1 MPSSR
6 TAPAYPQH
14 VRASSASVLLDLL
27 STVPDPRRRRG
38 IRHGLPGILA
48 VGIAAVLAGARSFAA
63 IGQWV
68 GEADADLLAALGF
81 SRGRR
86 PSESAIRRAFSR
98 LDAARLD
105 AILAAWVWTRTVV
118 VDQRRVIAIDGKTVR
133 GARTRDAT
141 GATGATVSAAP
152 HLVAAFDH
160 ACGAVLGQLAVAAKS
175 NEIPAVRTL
184 LAGLDLQGVVVTVDA
199 MHTQTDTAQVI
210 VEAGGDYVF
219 TVKGNQPTLYAA
231 CKALPWREVPAHS
244 LTSTGHGRRVTRT
257 IKVVTAPAWIE
268 FAGAVQ
274 IAQVRRTSTRKGKKT
289 VEVVY
294 LITSAD
300 VQTASPATLAAW
312 VQGHWGIENR
322 LHWVRDV
329 TFDEDRSQIRTGAAP
344 QVMATLRNLA
354 ISLLRLAGWTNIAQA
369 LRHHAA
375 DNRRPLE
382 FLTT

>member
-1 MPSSR
+1 MSSSR
-6 TAPAYPQH
+6 TAPACPQPAG
-14 VRASSASVLLDLL
+14 VPSPSLLLELLAS
-27 STVPDPRRRRG
+27 VPDPRRPRG

-48 VGIAAVLAGARSFAA
+48 VAIAAVVAGARSFAA

-68 GEADADLLAALGF
+68 ADADAELLAALGF
-81 SRGRR
+81 HVGRG
-86 PSESAIRRAFSR
+86 PSESAIRRAFAR
-98 LDAARLD
+98 MDAARLD
-105 AILAAWVWTRTVV
+105 AILAAWVWTRTTV

-133 GARTRDAT
+133 GARTRENS
-141 GATGATVSAAP
+141 GATTSAAP
-152 HLVAAFDH
+152 HLVAAYDH
-160 ACGAVLGQLAVAAKS
+160 GSGAVLGQLAVAAKS

-184 LAGLDLQGVVVTVDA
+184 LAGFDLEGVTVTVDA
-199 MHTQTDTAQVI
+199 MHTQTDTAQLI

-219 TVKGNQPTLYAA
+219 TVKGNQPTLYSA
-231 CKALPWREVPAHS
+231 CKALPWRDVPARS
-244 LTSTGHGRRVTRT
+244 VTSKGHGRRVTRT
-257 IKVVTAPAWIE
+257 IKVVTAPAWVE

-274 IAQVRRTSTRKGKKT
+274 VAQLRRTVTRKGKKT

-294 LITSAD
+294 LITSAEAG
-300 VQTASPATLAAW
+300 TASPATLAAW

-344 QVMATLRNLA
+344 QIMATLRNLV

-375 DNRRPLE
+375 DNRRPLAL
-382 FLTT
+382 LTT